1 MEQSIASVSKMKKL
15 HPKEKGEGLW
25 AGMLLLNSGE
35 NMGFLLVCFN
45 LKVSKSCISQF
56 QKKDFI
62 YTRILML

>member
-1 MEQSIASVSKMKKL
+1 MEQGVTSVSKMRKL

-45 LKVSKSCISQF
+45 LKLSKSCISQF

-62 YTRILML
+62 YTGVLML

>member
-1 MEQSIASVSKMKKL
+1 MEQGVTSVSKMRKL

-45 LKVSKSCISQF
+45 LKLSKS
-56 QKKDFI
+56 
-62 YTRILML
+62 